1 MPAPKK
7 KENVRNQVT
16 KMIINHGYIDLQ
28 QISERSDQ
36 QEFSSRQIVMHDEV
50 IFEIEEIEEQ
60 IEQDEDSLE
69 IVDFEVQIESDD
81 EHILQPQID

>member
-1 MPAPKK
+1 
-7 KENVRNQVT
+7 
-16 KMIINHGYIDLQ
+16 
-28 QISERSDQ
+28 
-36 QEFSSRQIVMHDEV
+36 MHDEV
-50 IFEIEEIEEQ
+50 ILEIEEIEEQ

>member
-1 MPAPKK
+1 
-7 KENVRNQVT
+7 
-16 KMIINHGYIDLQ
+16 
-28 QISERSDQ
+28 
-36 QEFSSRQIVMHDEV
+36 MHDEV
-50 IFEIEEIEEQ
+50 IIEIEEIEEQ